1 MKFKYNNSYVKW
13 GLTIF
18 SVLAGGIMFVYLI
31 FNWQEFSANIN
42 KVFSAF
48 TSIGIGFVMAYLLTP
63 IVNFLENKILYP
75 LFKKLKIKDSK
86 TKKRV
91 IRGTSIVI
99 SFVIVFWIIYILFA
113 MLISQI
119 VPSIQTIINNF
130 DTYVNNVNDWI
141 NELPMEKEGF
151 SLIAYNA
158 YNRLVAELDKWLEDT
173 ATLLNHSGEIIKT
186 VSMSLISFVK
196 VAWDMLIGLMISV
209 YMLASKETFLAQA
222 KKIVFALFE
231 RNTANKI
238 IESMRF
244 THKTFIG
251 FISGKI
257 LDSLI
262 IGILCFIGT
271 SILGTPYAA
280 LVSVVVGVT
289 NVIPVFGPYLGAIPS
304 AILILVVDLANPLN
318 CLYFLIF
325 ILVLQQF
332 DGNVLGPFILGDST
346 GLSGFWVIFSITIFG
361 GFFGIMGMIVGVP
374 VFAVLYA
381 AVRGYINGK
390 LSKKEMPLT
399 TELYQNV
406 DTIDELGRF
415 HEVEPEKQES
425 SEAKPQKDIA
435 IIKPLKKVMKNM
447 KKHSNKSNN
456 KSDDRG

>member
-1 MKFKYNNSYVKW
+1 MKLKYNNNYVKW

-18 SVLAGGIMFVYLI
+18 SVLAAGVLFVYLI

-42 KVFSAF
+42 KIFSAF
-48 TSIGIGFVMAYLLTP
+48 TSIGMGFVIAYLLTP
-63 IVNFLENKILYP
+63 ILNFLENKILYP
-75 LFKKLKIKDSK
+75 LCIRLKIKDSK

-91 IRGTSIVI
+91 IRGISIVV

-130 DTYVNNVNDWI
+130 DTYVNNINDWI

-151 SLIAYNA
+151 SLVAYNA

-196 VAWDMLIGLMISV
+196 VAWDMLIGLMISI

-304 AILILVVDLANPLN
+304 AILILVVDLAHPLN
-318 CLYFLIF
+318 CVYFLIF

-332 DGNVLGPFILGDST
+332 DGNVLGPLILGDST

-381 AVRGYINGK
+381 AVRGFINGK
-390 LSKKEMPLT
+390 LSKKDMPLT

-406 DTIDELGRF
+406 DTIDEQGIF
-415 HEVEPEKQES
+415 HEAEPEKQES
-425 SEAKPQKDIA
+425 SEAKNKKDIA
-435 IIKPLKKVMKNM
+435 ITKPLRKVMKNIE
-447 KKHSNKSNN
+447 KQKDKSSKN
-456 KSDDRG
+456 S